1 MNKIKGKKER
11 KRKKGKEKEKRKGKK
26 GKALS
31 RKITRTNPCSGRV
44 KTVSLSVQGD
54 IYKENLAKNLFP
66 FCIFSSL
73 FWVGAFFFPMFPHL
87 GVALLYL
94 YSERGKTKKEI

>member
-44 KTVSLSVQGD
+44 KTVSLFSPQQGESRRT
-54 IYKENLAKNLFP
+54 YFP
-66 FCIFSSL
+66 VDQLS
-73 FWVGAFFFPMFPHL
+73 
-87 GVALLYL
+87 
-94 YSERGKTKKEI
+94 